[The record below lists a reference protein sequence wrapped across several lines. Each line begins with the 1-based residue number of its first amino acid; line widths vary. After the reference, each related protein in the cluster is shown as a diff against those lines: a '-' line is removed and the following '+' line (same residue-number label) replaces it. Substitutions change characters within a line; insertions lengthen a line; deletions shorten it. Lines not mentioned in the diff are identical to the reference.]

1 MGIEPAWHVI
11 ENRSVTLGRPFSL
24 VDERQ
29 GRAVCLVNPVA
40 RDKLRLPREC
50 VGTSILLGDRRFTV
64 IGVVEPEGQRSLF
77 GGASDAL
84 EVFIPFQ
91 TAMTMR
97 PNNNIGVVAAARSP
111 DVSDDARAEITFFL
125 RNKRQI
131 RPGDPETFRVD
142 ALQKFIDR
150 FQDVALTITMVAG
163 GIVGISLIVGGV
175 GIMNIML
182 VSVGERTREIGLRKA
197 VGARPSAILLQ
208 FLVEAVTLCL
218 VGGLLGVIVGEG
230 IAAGI
235 AAIPGTRMDKSEIP
249 VWAIV
254 VSFSFSAV
262 VGLVFGMF
270 PAIKASRLDPIEAL
284 RHE

>member
-1 MGIEPAWHVI
+1 
-11 ENRSVTLGRPFSL
+11 
-24 VDERQ
+24 
-29 GRAVCLVNPVA
+29 
-40 RDKLRLPREC
+40 
-50 VGTSILLGDRRFTV
+50 
-64 IGVVEPEGQRSLF
+64 
-77 GGASDAL
+77 
-84 EVFIPFQ
+84 
-91 TAMTMR
+91 MTMR